1 MHRCTDT
8 EVKQIQQ
15 RMDRQTAYLIY
26 PDNGNCKV
34 PVEAKQ
40 WRESNGKEESQW
52 QRRVA
57 FLI

>member
-26 PDNGNCKV
+26 PDDDGNCKV

-40 WRESNGKEESQW
+40 WRESNGKEES
-52 QRRVA
+52 R
-57 FLI
+57 FSFE